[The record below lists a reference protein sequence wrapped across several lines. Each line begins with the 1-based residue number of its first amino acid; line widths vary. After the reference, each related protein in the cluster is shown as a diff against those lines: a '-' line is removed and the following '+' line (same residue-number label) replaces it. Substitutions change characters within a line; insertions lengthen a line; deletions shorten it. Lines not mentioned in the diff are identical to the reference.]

1 MAEMS
6 VLCAYEAEQA
16 VLGGL
21 MLENER
27 WDEVVLILNP
37 DDFYV
42 AQHRAIFRA
51 MSELAVN
58 GQPLDLIT
66 LSEHLEHQGSCYIH
80 YALPS
85 HLHLRC
91 LNTHTCFIN
100 KPKR

>member
-66 LSEHLEHQGSCYIH
+66 LSEHLEHQGRLDVLGGFAY
-80 YALPS
+80 L
-85 HLHLRC
+85 
-91 LNTHTCFIN
+91 
-100 KPKR
+100 